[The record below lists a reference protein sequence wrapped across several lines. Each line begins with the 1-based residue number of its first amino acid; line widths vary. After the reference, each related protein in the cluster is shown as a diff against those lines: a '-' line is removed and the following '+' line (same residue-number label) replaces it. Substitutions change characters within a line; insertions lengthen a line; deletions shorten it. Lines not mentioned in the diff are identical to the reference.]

1 MTKRVTDLEKFALEQ
16 VWRPYQNRDGFAF
29 AQEDRFEALPM
40 SLEETAK
47 LLITDES
54 GWSKCVLDR
63 ISAIGFTFPPY
74 INHPLVDVVRTAQ
87 EFRKGTKP

>member
-1 MTKRVTDLEKFALEQ
+1 MTKRITDLEKFALEQ

-29 AQEDRFEALPM
+29 AKEDRFEALPM
-40 SLEETAK
+40 SLEETAR

-63 ISAIGFTFPPY
+63 ISAIGFTFPSY
-74 INHPLVDVVRTAQ
+74 IYHPLVDVVRTAQ
-87 EFRKGTKP
+87 EVRKGTKP